1 MTPGYM
7 GFKSMGRK
15 KLIDLKIINK
25 MEKKYQSAQFKCP
38 I

>member
-25 MEKKYQSAQFKCP
+25 MENHRNSQN
-38 I
+38 